1 MSTMTFRNDLPPGH
15 YPGGYCPPQDYN
27 GKVASRE
34 AEIDRLPWRQE
45 FVGYKPSETGYDPAV
60 QPVVMGDI
68 QETGVYLDRL
78 AALYGLAR
86 NPHAETDDQLRDRVR
101 QTMTSTSRGNP
112 MTKVWRIRQ
121 KSTGLFWNDVRWAEL
136 VGHFAEL
143 RVVDMD
149 DEREMVQLQAQANAN
164 VPTNFASVLASVPR
178 VGSRIR
184 LLAGVSSAF
193 AGKTG
198 VVTGIDGIVVNF
210 RLDPGQ
216 NLPEH
221 DAGGSPWAVHV
232 NNVEIIEAPYL
243 AKQFEGDYDAYGKK
257 PETCAIWPTYPN
269 VTMISGSIRK
279 ERSVRIQ
286 GMPVSG
292 ENLYSGKF
300 RAANGFV
307 YTGVHT
313 GGVGGTWH
321 WQ

>member
-1 MSTMTFRNDLPPGH
+1 MTSPKLPPGH
-15 YPGGYCPPQDYN
+15 YGYDGYDLDYN
-27 GKVASRE
+27 EKVASRE

-45 FVGYKPSETGYDPAV
+45 FVYYKPSETGYDPAV
-60 QPVVMGDI
+60 GVMDDGK
-68 QETGVYLDRL
+68 VLDRL
-78 AALYGLAR
+78 AALYGNQLRELDRLAALYG
-86 NPHAETDDQLRDRVR
+86 NQLRDRVR
-101 QTMTSTSRGNP
+101 QTTTSMPQGNP

-149 DEREMVQLQAQANAN
+149 DEREMVQLQAQAQA
-164 VPTNFASVLASVPR
+164 PATSLASVLASVPR

-198 VVTGIDGIVVNF
+198 VVTGVDGIVVNF
-210 RLDPGQ
+210 RLDSLQG
-216 NLPEH
+216 LPEL
-221 DAGGSPWAVHV
+221 DAGNSPWAVHV
-232 NNVEIIEAPYL
+232 NNVEIIEAHTPR
-243 AKQFEGDYDAYGKK
+243 QFEGDYDRYGNYGKR
-257 PETCAIWPTYPN
+257 PETCAIWPTHPTGVN
-269 VTMISGSIRK
+269 LISGSIRK
-279 ERSVRIQ
+279 ERSIRLH

-292 ENLYSGKF
+292 ENLYSGTF
-300 RAANGFV
+300 RADNGFS

>member
-1 MSTMTFRNDLPPGH
+1 MT
-15 YPGGYCPPQDYN
+15 
-27 GKVASRE
+27 
-34 AEIDRLPWRQE
+34 
-45 FVGYKPSETGYDPAV
+45 
-60 QPVVMGDI
+60 VMGDI
-68 QETGVYLDRL
+68 GETGWYLDRL
-78 AALYGLAR
+78 VALYGIVR
-86 NPHAETDDQLRDRVR
+86 TGAETDDQLRDRVR
-101 QTMTSTSRGNP
+101 QTMTFTPRGNP

-149 DEREMVQLQAQANAN
+149 DEREMVQLQAQAQAN
-164 VPTNFASVLASVPR
+164 PPTVLASVPR

-198 VVTGIDGIVVNF
+198 VVTGIEGIVVNF

-216 NLPEH
+216 ALPEF
-221 DAGGSPWAVHV
+221 DAGNSPWAVHV
-232 NNVEIIEAPYL
+232 NNVEIIEAHTPRR
-243 AKQFEGDYDAYGKK
+243 FEGEYGDDTYNK
-257 PETCAIWPTYPN
+257 PQDCAIWPTHPTG
-269 VTMISGSIRK
+269 VTMIGGVIRK

-292 ENLYSGKF
+292 ENLYSGAF
-300 RAANGFV
+300 RASNGFS